1 MTNNTDILEKINELN
16 PGEIG
21 QVDKYGFCV
30 FRTLQAKQFILF
42 VPLFQ
47 FVLIAIFVA
56 NNTGRL
62 DERTIV
68 YESLL
73 ACVL

>member
-30 FRTLQAKQFILF
+30 FRTLLAKQFILF
-42 VPLFQ
+42 VPLF
-47 FVLIAIFVA
+47 
-56 NNTGRL
+56 T
-62 DERTIV
+62 V
-68 YESLL
+68 YSYRYIR
-73 ACVL
+73 CQ